1 MKNRHIGLFI
11 NERVKVKFLA
21 EEVARQ
27 LETKGAKVYLLATQ
41 AEGMAKALHLLE
53 EEAFLETIDLLIVIG
68 GDGTFLQAA
77 NLVAKKD
84 IPLLGINKGRL
95 GFLSELEARDFAVS
109 IDSLLSGSYEI
120 EARMMIEVRVFRDG
134 KQIAEAVGLN
144 DITLNRD
151 PMETTLLCEAYLA
164 HEKIDAYLGDGLIVA
179 TPTGSTGYSLSV
191 GGPLIYPGTNCF
203 IITPI
208 APHSLATRP
217 VIVPDRSQINVILN
231 TSAKR
236 AYLFSDGRLVSELK
250 GSDRVVITEA
260 KEVTK
265 LVHLRPHRFFET
277 VTNKLF

>member
-1 MKNRHIGLFI
+1 MKNAHIGLYI

-27 LETKGAKVYLLATQ
+27 LEAKGANVYLLASQ
-41 AEGMAKALHLLE
+41 AQGMAKALQFLD
-53 EEAFLETIDLLIVIG
+53 EEAFLEKIDLLIVIG

-77 NLVAKKD
+77 NLVAKKE

-95 GFLSELEARDFAVS
+95 GFLSELEASDFAVS
-109 IDSLLSGSYEI
+109 IDNLLVGNYEI
-120 EARMMIEVRVFRDG
+120 EARMMINVRIFREDR
-134 KQIAEAVGLN
+134 KIVEAVGLN
-144 DITLNRD
+144 DITINRD

-191 GGPLIYPGTNCF
+191 GGPLIYPGTDCF

-208 APHSLATRP
+208 APHSLTTRP
-217 VIVPDRSQINVILN
+217 VIVPDSSQINVIL
-231 TSAKR
+231 SKEAKK
-236 AYLFSDGRLVSELK
+236 AYLFSDGRLVSELL

-277 VTNKLF
+277 VSNKLF